1 MKKKIL
7 NFIKDYIFLR
17 KFLNKLRL
25 VFKILN
31 RQKINFKFLNY
42 GQLSE
47 ARSIEMKNL
56 LEDQISKFKKT
67 NRNTFILLEIGSYLG
82 ESLELFGDILNK
94 SETQFLIISID
105 PYKKYTHEDDDSADL
120 HKIKNIIEDIY
131 FYFIQNISLK
141 SWRSNILHFRQNSN
155 EALNLIKKLKISCDF
170 IYIDGSHYY
179 NDIKNDYLN
188 SKAILS
194 IHDNYKGKIC
204 GDDYEF
210 SRNELEK
217 IFNDSSN
224 LDKLLKLNKDYIH
237 INKKN
242 LKIGFHPG
250 VTRFFSEI
258 ADKIIKTKSGFWYL
272 E

>member
-1 MKKKIL
+1 MA
-7 NFIKDYIFLR
+7 FL
-17 KFLNKLRL
+17 
-25 VFKILN
+25 V
-31 RQKINFKFLNY
+31 
-42 GQLSE
+42 SE
-47 ARSIEMKNL
+47 YCHRE
-56 LEDQISKFKKT
+56 
-67 NRNTFILLEIGSYLG
+67 
-82 ESLELFGDILNK
+82 
-94 SETQFLIISID
+94 ISIQFVVRWSITD
-105 PYKKYTHEDDDSADL
+105 
-120 HKIKNIIEDIY
+120 NY
-131 FYFIQNISLK
+131 F
-141 SWRSNILHFRQNSN
+141 
-155 EALNLIKKLKISCDF
+155 DF

-242 LKIGFHPG
+242 LKTGFHPG

>member
-94 SETQFLIISID
+94 SETQFLIM
-105 PYKKYTHEDDDSADL
+105 YYL
-120 HKIKNIIEDIY
+120 FII
-131 FYFIQNISLK
+131 
-141 SWRSNILHFRQNSN
+141 
-155 EALNLIKKLKISCDF
+155 
-170 IYIDGSHYY
+170 
-179 NDIKNDYLN
+179 
-188 SKAILS
+188 
-194 IHDNYKGKIC
+194 
-204 GDDYEF
+204 
-210 SRNELEK
+210 
-217 IFNDSSN
+217 
-224 LDKLLKLNKDYIH
+224 
-237 INKKN
+237 
-242 LKIGFHPG
+242 
-250 VTRFFSEI
+250 
-258 ADKIIKTKSGFWYL
+258 
-272 E
+272 